1 MLSLLCR
8 VHELEVENTEM
19 QSHALLRDGALRHR
33 REAVRRLE
41 QHRSLCDE
49 IIQGQRQIID
59 GGLRAPEPPRSPP
72 PPPTPRTRGG
82 PEGTR

>member
-41 QHRSLCDE
+41 QHRSLCEE
-49 IIQGQRQIID
+49 IIQGQRQVID
-59 GGLRAPEPPRSPP
+59 GRPGASAPPAGPPEPR
-72 PPPTPRTRGG
+72 RVRGHA
-82 PEGTR
+82 